1 LAGLEQ
7 KIQQLEYRLENI
19 KMTSSDGSKCASIA
33 KLELQLVQL
42 YNQAGNSPKAQE
54 MMDDAQKVLEDPMCP
69 RTRETDSML
78 RYIKFYKSNPGLA
91 NVKPM
96 PPIYRYL
103 SLIVLAVG
111 YLGLY
116 LASVYVPNFPSND
129 YFFGILG
136 IFVVSMA
143 INSLVRSNYNRKV
156 RGAVGQPQAGG
167 NEEDIARLEAKVKED
182 RDYPNPERI
191 LDGAK
196 AELELAVIY
205 YNRSD
210 YASSSNHLSQAE
222 AFLNDPLCE
231 NDQERERIMK
241 SAAELRTALSNRQT
255 Q

>member
-1 LAGLEQ
+1 MAGIDQ
-7 KIQQLEYRLENI
+7 KIQQLEYRLENT

-33 KLELQLVQL
+33 KMELQLVQL
-42 YNQAGNSPKAQE
+42 YNQAGNVPKAQE

-69 RTRETDSML
+69 KTRETDSML
-78 RYIKFYKSNPGLA
+78 RYIKFYRSNPRIA

-116 LASVYVPNFPSND
+116 LASLYVPNFPSNY

-143 INSLVRSNYNRKV
+143 INSIIRSNYNRKV
-156 RGAVGQPQAGG
+156 RSAVEQPQAGG
-167 NEEDIARLEAKVKED
+167 NDEDIARLEAKVRED

-196 AELELAVIY
+196 AELALAAIY
-205 YNRSD
+205 YNKSD
-210 YASSSNHLSQAE
+210 YVSSSNHLTQAE
-222 AFLNDPLCE
+222 SFLNDPLCE
-231 NDQERERIMK
+231 NDQERENLVK
-241 SAAELRTALSNRQT
+241 SASELKTALSNRQMK
-255 Q
+255 